1 MSGEIQAKI
10 FFLSSVMTNLQFVQ
24 SVEFKLDFRQETS
37 SDKTTRYPWKVIK
50 MSKFVLK
57 IGHPLK

>member
-37 SDKTTRYPWKVIK
+37 SDKTTRYP
-50 MSKFVLK
+50 
-57 IGHPLK
+57 